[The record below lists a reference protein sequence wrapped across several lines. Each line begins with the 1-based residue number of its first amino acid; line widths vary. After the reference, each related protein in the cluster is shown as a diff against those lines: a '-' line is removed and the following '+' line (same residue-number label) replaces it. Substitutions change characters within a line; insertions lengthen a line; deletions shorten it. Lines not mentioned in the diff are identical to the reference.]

1 MKSYFQGKRQV
12 GKLKS
17 TKMHIH
23 HINLPLLIENSTIEL
38 ISEAS
43 FETVSLNQIAQ
54 RTNVSVPTLSVH
66 FQSKQDLLMQCC
78 LLCFS
83 RMATDVFK
91 PAGETNLINGIRY
104 IYYNYLRFHQYNRKE
119 TLFIQKFLKSPY
131 SINGPCLKQEINKI
145 LHPFTDYLALHYETP
160 IENKSFLAISY
171 MVNSVKEKDQGK
183 EAEQLRRHDSIHRQ
197 FIQTFWPGFQKIMN
211 LPIIG

>member
-1 MKSYFQGKRQV
+1 MY
-12 GKLKS
+12 
-17 TKMHIH
+17 IH
-23 HINLPLLIENSTIEL
+23 HLNLPLLIENSTIEL
-38 ISEAS
+38 VSEAS

-54 RTNVSVPTLSVH
+54 RTSVSVPTLSAY
-66 FQSKQDLLMQCC
+66 FPSKQDLLMQCC

-83 RMATDVFK
+83 RMVTEVFK
-91 PAGETNLINGIRY
+91 PVGETKLINGIRY
-104 IYYNYLRFHQYNRKE
+104 IYYNYLRFQQYNRKE

-131 SINGPCLKQEINKI
+131 SINEPGLKQEINKI

-160 IENKSFLAISY
+160 VQNKSFLAISY
-171 MVNSVKEKDQGK
+171 MVNSIKEMNQGK
-183 EAEQLRRHDSIHRQ
+183 MAEEARRHDPFHGQ